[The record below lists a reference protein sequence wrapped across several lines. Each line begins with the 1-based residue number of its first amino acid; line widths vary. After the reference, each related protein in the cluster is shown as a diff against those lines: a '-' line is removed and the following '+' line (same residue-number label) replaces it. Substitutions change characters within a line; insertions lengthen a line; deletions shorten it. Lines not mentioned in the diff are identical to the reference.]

1 MQYIFLKKNMP
12 KYFKSSPEKKYS
24 NNFRIFSHMQEKEN
38 ILFFYIF

>member
-12 KYFKSSPEKKYS
+12 KYFKSSLEK
-24 NNFRIFSHMQEKEN
+24 NVQIIFSHMQEKEN